1 MNSIEYN
8 RQLIEIDNMKKS
20 RFEQI
25 NRKFLALIAAQ
36 EYAKVVAVAATGT
49 TIDTRVSPDVIRR
62 RKVQ

>member
-1 MNSIEYN
+1 MNPIEYN
-8 RQLIEIDNMKKS
+8 RQLIEIDNMKKA

-36 EYAKVVAVAATGT
+36 EYAKVAQTTAPVT
-49 TIDTRVSPDVIRR
+49 TIDTRISPDVIRR